1 MTRFRRIIRNL
12 AGVACTFSNGI
23 SGIWDSGEARARR
36 REMGKATPVLAEK
49 QIEALEILPLQE
61 AQLHPTD
68 LHHVR
73 LLLLRRP
80 LPDVPPR
87 SRRRRRQIR

>member
-12 AGVACTFSNGI
+12 AGVACNYFNGI
-23 SGIWDSGEARARR
+23 SGIWDSGETRGRR

-49 QIEALEILPLQE
+49 QIEAIEILPVQE
-61 AQLHPTD
+61 AQLHPLD

-87 SRRRRRQIR
+87 SRRRRQIG